1 MFLFFDSPQSQNV
14 LILFLFSLTHCCLLT
29 AKITPYVLRLE

>member
-14 LILFLFSLTHCCLLT
+14 LILLFSLTHSCLLT

>member
-14 LILFLFSLTHCCLLT
+14 LILFLFSLKYSCLLT
-29 AKITPYVLRLE
+29 AKITPYVLRFE